1 MKSIFTKS
9 ILAGTFFMLYSMVF
23 GQFEPKEPDPGPKSV
38 MPEIKTEQGEPVY
51 DAVDEP
57 AEFPGG
63 LTGMREFLKAN
74 FKYPERAEE
83 LGLQGKCYLKLTI
96 WKTGEIKEVK
106 VKKGVVDCP
115 ECDQEAIRLVRLMPK
130 WLPGKVNGAAVNSY
144 FMLPVS
150 FKVN

>member
-1 MKSIFTKS
+1 MRSILTKTFLIGSFSFSIGLSFGQDIIPLPDYCPTLTKS
-9 ILAGTFFMLYSMVF
+9 
-23 GQFEPKEPDPGPKSV
+23 PKQE
-38 MPEIKTEQGEPVY
+38 EIIY
-51 DAVDEP
+51 DYVDEP

-63 LTGMREFLKAN
+63 LIGMREFLRVN

-83 LGLQGKCYLKLTI
+83 LDLQGKCYLKLTI

-144 FMLPVS
+144 FILPIV